1 MKEKILQ
8 AALNQFN
15 AAGFSATSLRAI
27 AAEAGISDGHLRY
40 YFKTK
45 EILLLELFNELE
57 HKIAQLVPEQI
68 ATFTP
73 EAIVPTLEK
82 TYDFLNEVR
91 FFFIEAPLLFSKYPS
106 VLQGFNQIHERRR
119 EQLLNTFETFKQ
131 IGLFR
136 PNMRQREMELLYEQY
151 FILTDNF
158 VKYANFETLKTIP
171 GDNKTRFVRLCLYL
185 FLPYLD
191 DFVKTR
197 FETYV
202 LGIV

>member
-15 AAGFSATSLRAI
+15 TNGVAGTSLRAI

-45 EILLLELFNELE
+45 EILLLALFTDLE
-57 HKIAQLVPEQI
+57 ERIAGLVPEQI
-68 ATFTP
+68 TAFTP
-73 EAIVPTLEK
+73 DAIVPTLEK
-82 TYDFLNEVR
+82 TYEFLCEVR
-91 FFFIEAPLLFSKYPS
+91 FFFIEAPLLFLKYPA
-106 VLQGFNQIHERRR
+106 VLQGFNQMHERRK
-119 EQLLNTFETFKQ
+119 EQLLATFTMFKT

-136 PNMRQREMELLYEQY
+136 PNIRQAELILLYEQY

-158 VKYANFETLKTIP
+158 VKYANFSTFQAIP
-171 GDNKTRFVRLCLYL
+171 GDNKARFVKLCLYL

-191 DFVKTR
+191 DYIKTR